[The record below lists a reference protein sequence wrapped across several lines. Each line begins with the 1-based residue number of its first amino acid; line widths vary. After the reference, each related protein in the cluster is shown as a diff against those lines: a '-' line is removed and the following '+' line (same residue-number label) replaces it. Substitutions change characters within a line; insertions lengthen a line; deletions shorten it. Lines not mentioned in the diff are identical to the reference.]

1 MADKLD
7 VAAQQIGEYAER
19 TTDDLIYWHDRALR
33 AEAKVK
39 TLREALRPLF
49 SRDARELLADTAE
62 AERECG
68 SKIVAGA
75 ITIALEKDAKGRAAL
90 KGGDDED

>member
-7 VAAQQIGEYAER
+7 VAVQQMGEYAER

-39 TLREALRPLF
+39 TLREALQIF
-49 SRDARELLADTAE
+49 ADAADRFDDLTIELSPWGGPFPMPCLITVDLAELRA
-62 AERECG
+62 A
-68 SKIVAGA
+68 
-75 ITIALEKDAKGRAAL
+75 RAAL

>member
-7 VAAQQIGEYAER
+7 VAVQQIGEYAER

-39 TLREALRPLF
+39 KLREAMQ
-49 SRDARELLADTAE
+49 
-62 AERECG
+62 
-68 SKIVAGA
+68 
-75 ITIALEKDAKGRAAL
+75 AAL
-90 KGGDDED
+90 KEDSDDQA